1 MNLAEMNLEF
11 DEVMRTLTDTNFLVQ
26 KNNYINASWRHIS
39 EMFEIPS
46 LKRTIIFPSVAN
58 QQFYAFPYDYNGTDV
73 YLWYRNIQGGT
84 PRRLDPVTEEVL
96 ALMYERRTGNM
107 GPEWYYDWSG
117 PVGSDYAVRACQLTN
132 NSKTVLCAT
141 AAAADL
147 NLWVRFDPWTDT
159 ASSTTFNPGDY
170 GYYISAVV
178 VGTSYTLDRVYRGP
192 STVGTDTANGRITP
206 SETQQFTMYGIPNS
220 AVTNAF
226 TLRYYA
232 QPQRLYND
240 ADVPEWPSL
249 GIGIVYL
256 AISIAHD
263 YLRNADYAKVWYG
276 RALSR
281 ITGLQRRKDRTA
293 TLVSDLTVGSVS
305 GRQTGARSIDLGRRF
320 SRR

>member
-11 DEVMRTLTDTNFLVQ
+11 DEVMRTLTDTNFTDQ
-26 KNNYINASWRHIS
+26 KNRYINASWRHVS

-46 LKRTIIFPSVAN
+46 LKKTATIASVAN
-58 QQFYAFPYDYNGTDV
+58 QQYYPFPYDYNGTDV
-73 YLWYRNIQGGT
+73 YLWYRSTTGGT

-117 PVGSDYAVRACQLTN
+117 PTGVDGSLRNCTPGNGMTVIPCSDCVAADVNQWLRIDPWVDT
-132 NSKTVLCAT
+132 TVLC
-141 AAAADL
+141 
-147 NLWVRFDPWTDT
+147 
-159 ASSTTFNPGDY
+159 NPGDY
-170 GYYISAVV
+170 GYYITGVTPGVA
-178 VGTSYTLDRVYRGP
+178 YTIDRTYRGP
-192 STVGTDTANGRITP
+192 SANIAAQGRVTP
-206 SETQQFTMYGIPNS
+206 AETQQFKMYGIPNS
-220 AVTNAF
+220 AVANAF
-226 TLRYYA
+226 ELRYYA

-240 ADVPEWPSL
+240 ADVPEWPSI

-263 YLRNADYAKVWYG
+263 YLRNADYAKLWYG
-276 RALSR
+276 RAMSR
-281 ITGLQRRKDRTA
+281 ITGLQRRKERTA

-305 GRQTGARSIDLGRRF
+305 GRQTGARSVDLGRRF